1 LTLPLQDMA
10 EGVSDVRMMH
20 DDVSEGMKQLKVFF
34 ADKLMQVTVFFG
46 DTDIDGECDGC
57 ATSIYLCSR
66 LEAYF

>member
-1 LTLPLQDMA
+1 MA

-34 ADKLMQVTVFFG
+34 ADKLIQVIVFFG
-46 DTDIDGECDGC
+46 DTDVDGNCDGC
-57 ATSIYLCSR
+57 TTWINLCSR

>member
-1 LTLPLQDMA
+1 MA
-10 EGVSDVRMMH
+10 EGVNDVRMMH

-46 DTDIDGECDGC
+46 DTDIDGEFDGC